1 MDLLKK
7 ASMDNYLRQ
16 LKEQKDLRTAKTLEK
31 VQSEDYMKEADMDS
45 AKANRFREITDS
57 DELNSEYEQGDD
69 EAFLASPEG
78 KEMKSQEARKQML
91 KMISDRYKNM
101 GE

>member
-16 LKEQKDLRTAKTLEK
+16 LKEQKDLRTAETLEK
-31 VQSEDYMKEADMDS
+31 VQSEDYMKEANRDS
-45 AKANRFREITDS
+45 AMANRFGESEDF
-57 DELNSEYEQGDD
+57 DSEYEQGDD

-78 KEMKSQEARKQML
+78 KEMRSQEARKQML

>member
-16 LKEQKDLRTAKTLEK
+16 LKEQKDLRTAETLDK
-31 VQSEDYMKEADMDS
+31 VQSEDLEDD
-45 AKANRFREITDS
+45 
-57 DELNSEYEQGDD
+57 YEQGDD

-78 KEMKSQEARKQML
+78 KEMRSQEARKQML

>member
-16 LKEQKDLRTAKTLEK
+16 LKEQKDLRTAKTLDK
-31 VQSEDYMKEADMDS
+31 VQSEDYMEEADMDA
-45 AKANRFREITDS
+45 AKASRFREPDDFDS
-57 DELNSEYEQGDD
+57 QYEQGDD

-78 KEMKSQEARKQML
+78 KEMRSQEARKQML

>member
-16 LKEQKDLRTAKTLEK
+16 LKEQKDLRTAKTLDK
-31 VQSEDYMKEADMDS
+31 VQSEDYMKDAEMDA
-45 AKANRFREITDS
+45 AKPDRFREPENLD
-57 DELNSEYEQGDD
+57 LEYEQGDD

-78 KEMKSQEARKQML
+78 KEMRSQEAKRQML

>member
-31 VQSEDYMKEADMDS
+31 VQSEDYMRDADRDS
-45 AKANRFREITDS
+45 RMANEYREPEDL
-57 DELNSEYEQGDD
+57 DSEYERGDD
-69 EAFLASPEG
+69 EAFLQSPEG
-78 KEMKSQEARKQML
+78 KEMRSQEARKQML

>member
-16 LKEQKDLRTAKTLEK
+16 LKEQKDLRTANTLDK
-31 VQSEDYMKEADMDS
+31 VQSDDYMDEANADLAMS
-45 AKANRFREITDS
+45 KGFRQ
-57 DELNSEYEQGDD
+57 SEDLEDDYEQGDD

-78 KEMKSQEARKQML
+78 KEMRSQEARKQML